1 MTDDTRLLEL
11 ARRLLSGEAID
22 WAKEGVAESEVRE
35 GMQRL
40 ARIIGQR
47 GEATET
53 KAAPAPE
60 PPPLP
65 PPPPPPRPS
74 DDRFIGDFRLV
85 RKLGEGGMGVVYEAE
100 QQHPRRPV
108 ALKVIRGGAHVSPD
122 TLKLFQREAQTLARL
137 RHPGIAALYET
148 GATEEG
154 LHFFAMELVRGSTLT
169 AWLGQR
175 PAGPLTPHE
184 VKLRLSIFKKICD
197 AVAYAHQ
204 KGVIH
209 RDLKPANVLIP
220 KPTAGSSM
228 PDEVPDVKVLD
239 FGLARIT
246 DSDVQATT
254 YVTEM
259 GKIRGTL
266 PYMSPE
272 QVRGN
277 PDEIDL
283 RTDVYALGVMLYE
296 MVTGSLPYDLSK
308 AQIPE
313 AVRII
318 CEQAPK
324 SISASFTGTRHL
336 DADVITIAGKC
347 LEKETSR
354 RYQSAAA
361 LGDDIQRY
369 LSDQPILARPPSAV
383 YQFRK
388 LATRHKGAF
397 AFAATVFALVTAL
410 AVTMTIQAIRI
421 STERDRANQEAE
433 TAKQVSEFLEGLFKV
448 SDPSE
453 ARGNSITA
461 REILDKGADKID
473 RELKDQPKS
482 RARLL
487 GTMGE
492 TFLSLGLVDRANELL
507 QSSLRAN
514 ADAFGTASVEYAESL
529 VALGT
534 NQWAQGKLVETVTAA
549 RQATA
554 ILEGSVPPDDTRR
567 LEATRLLGASL
578 SNTGDLE
585 GGRRLLE
592 EGLKAIE
599 ASRTPD
605 DRLRIWF
612 LNDLG
617 IAEVGRGRLDEARRF
632 MERALEFRERVY
644 PDELHPERLGGLNNL
659 GYVLMLQGDT
669 ARARPLFERCVRDS
683 EKVYGENHLNVAL
696 NLQSLAEA
704 NRREGRLGEARAFS
718 KRALAIYEH
727 NGQSRSPRVVE
738 SLLTLAQVDEA
749 EGHLPAAEAALREG
763 IEIIT
768 GKLGYDSAEQLEMT
782 DALARLLRRT
792 GRNAE
797 ADAMGARAAE
807 IRRKSG
813 QTASMP
819 GGTSTPMSRIDKDE
833 KR

>member
-1 MTDDTRLLEL
+1 MLD
-11 ARRLLSGEAID
+11 GEAID
-22 WAKEGVAESEVRE
+22 WAKEDVAESEVRD

-47 GEATET
+47 GETTET

-65 PPPPPPRPS
+65 SSPPPPPR
-74 DDRFIGDFRLV
+74 DREDRFIGDFRLV

-184 VKLRLSIFKKICD
+184 VKLRLAIFKKICD

-228 PDEVPDVKVLD
+228 QDEVPDVKVLD

-296 MVTGSLPYDLSK
+296 MMTGSLPYDLSK

-324 SISASFTGTRHL
+324 SISASFTGTKHL

-369 LSDQPILARPPSAV
+369 LSDQPILARPPSAA

-397 AFAATVFALVTAL
+397 VFAATVFVLVTAL

-421 STERDRANQEAE
+421 SKERDRANQEAE

-453 ARGNSITA
+453 ARGNEVTA
-461 REILDKGADKID
+461 RTILDDGARKIETDLKGQEAV
-473 RELKDQPKS
+473 Q
-482 RARLL
+482 ARLML
-487 GTMGE
+487 TMGVVYQD
-492 TFLSLGLVDRANELL
+492 LGLPKKAEPLL
-507 QSSLRAN
+507 RGALDKRLRLYGPNSIETAESMSLLGWWSGVHGSRSEAIDLQTQAMTAASSLLKSG
-514 ADAFGTASVEYAESL
+514 D
-529 VALGT
+529 
-534 NQWAQGKLVETVTAA
+534 
-549 RQATA
+549 
-554 ILEGSVPPDDTRR
+554 RR
-567 LEATRLLGASL
+567 LAW
-578 SNTGDLE
+578 
-585 GGRRLLE
+585 
-592 EGLKAIE
+592 
-599 ASRTPD
+599 
-605 DRLRIWF
+605 IWYRY
-612 LNDLG
+612 G
-617 IAEVGRGRLDEARRF
+617 IALYYQGRLDEAKSQL
-632 MERALEFRERVY
+632 ERALAVFRNPKSEDITGQIYCLNDLANSTGDAGDNLGRLAY
-644 PDELHPERLGGLNNL
+644 QEQALAIRRNLPADHPDLAVGLNNTAEA
-659 GYVLMLQGDT
+659 LMLVGRLDQARSLAEEAVAISEKVNGPEHGNTGYFLNTLSEIQRRDGNLEAADRGT
-669 ARARPLFERCVRDS
+669 ARALPLCEKHFGPSSTLVSEVLLTRARVQRDLGRLADS
-683 EKVYGENHLNVAL
+683 EATFRKLFKIL
-696 NLQSLAEA
+696 DDTS
-704 NRREGRLGEARAFS
+704 REGGPTRLA
-718 KRALAIYEH
+718 
-727 NGQSRSPRVVE
+727 
-738 SLLTLAQVDEA
+738 
-749 EGHLPAAEAALREG
+749 AALREYDVLLK
-763 IEIIT
+763 
-768 GKLGYDSAEQLEMT
+768 KLGRTQ
-782 DALARLLRRT
+782 DANEVEVR
-792 GRNAE
+792 
-797 ADAMGARAAE
+797 
-807 IRRKSG
+807 IRSLQVGKS
-813 QTASMP
+813 
-819 GGTSTPMSRIDKDE
+819 
-833 KR
+833 

>member
-1 MTDDTRLLEL
+1 
-11 ARRLLSGEAID
+11 
-22 WAKEGVAESEVRE
+22 
-35 GMQRL
+35 MQRL
-40 ARIIGQR
+40 ARVIGKR
-47 GEATET
+47 GETTET

-65 PPPPPPRPS
+65 PPPPPPRQS

-108 ALKVIRGGAHVSPD
+108 ALKVIRGGPHVSPD
-122 TLKLFQREAQTLARL
+122 TLKLFQREAQTLAHL

-148 GATEEG
+148 GATEDG

-209 RDLKPANVLIP
+209 RDLKPANILVP
-220 KPTAGSSM
+220 KTSAGSSM
-228 PDEVPDVKVLD
+228 PDEVPEVKVLD

-296 MVTGSLPYDLSK
+296 MMTGALPYDLSK

-361 LGDDIQRY
+361 LGDDVQRY
-369 LSDQPILARPPSAV
+369 LSDQPILARPPSAA

-388 LATRHKGAF
+388 LAARHKGAV
-397 AFAATVFALVTAL
+397 AFVAMVFVLVTTL

-421 STERDRANQEAE
+421 SKERDRANQEAE
-433 TAKQVSEFLEGLFKV
+433 TAKQVSDFLEGLFRV
-448 SDPSE
+448 PDPSE
-453 ARGNSITA
+453 ARGNEVTA
-461 REILDKGADKID
+461 REILDVGAAKIET
-473 RELKDQPKS
+473 ELKGQEAVQARLMLTMGGVYQGLDLPKAAEPLLRGALDKRLRLYGPNSIEAAESQSRLGWFLDVYGSRSEALDLQTKAVATAGSFLKADSKDLARFRYWYGVALINQDRLSDAKSQYERALTVFRDPKS
-482 RARLL
+482 EDVNGQIWCLNDLAMVAENAGDQTGVLNYQAQALAIRRNKLTPNHPDLANGLNNMAYALLQAGRLNQARSLAEEAVAL
-487 GTMGE
+487 SERVNGTEHAG
-492 TFLSLGLVDRANELL
+492 TGIFLSTLSEI
-507 QSSLRAN
+507 
-514 ADAFGTASVEYAESL
+514 E
-529 VALGT
+529 
-534 NQWAQGKLVETVTAA
+534 
-549 RQATA
+549 
-554 ILEGSVPPDDTRR
+554 R
-567 LEATRLLGASL
+567 LD
-578 SNTGDLE
+578 GDLE
-585 GGRRLLE
+585 
-592 EGLKAIE
+592 A
-599 ASRTPD
+599 A
-605 DRLRIWF
+605 DR
-612 LNDLG
+612 
-617 IAEVGRGRLDEARRF
+617 
-632 MERALEFRERVY
+632 
-644 PDELHPERLGGLNNL
+644 
-659 GYVLMLQGDT
+659 DT
-669 ARARPLFERCVRDS
+669 ARALVCLKSLGPSNTNFSELLLTRAQVERDLGRLADS
-683 EKVYGENHLNVAL
+683 EATFRKLINILEDTSRAGGQA
-696 NLQSLAEA
+696 
-704 NRREGRLGEARAFS
+704 RL
-718 KRALAIYEH
+718 
-727 NGQSRSPRVVE
+727 V
-738 SLLTLAQVDEA
+738 
-749 EGHLPAAEAALREG
+749 AALREYD
-763 IEIIT
+763 ILLK
-768 GKLGYDSAEQLEMT
+768 KLGRTRDSAEIEARIRTLE
-782 DALARLLRRT
+782 A
-792 GRNAE
+792 
-797 ADAMGARAAE
+797 GAS
-807 IRRKSG
+807 K
-813 QTASMP
+813 P
-819 GGTSTPMSRIDKDE
+819 
-833 KR
+833 

>member
-1 MTDDTRLLEL
+1 MKGMIIGSRDSDHDDRLLDL
-11 ARRLLSGEAID
+11 ARRMLDGEAID
-22 WAKEGVAESEVRE
+22 WDKEGVEESEIRE

-40 ARIIGQR
+40 ARVIGQR
-47 GEATET
+47 GETTET
-53 KAAPAPE
+53 KAAPSPE

-122 TLKLFQREAQTLARL
+122 MLKLFQREAQTLARL

-184 VKLRLSIFKKICD
+184 VMLRLSIFKKICD

-228 PDEVPDVKVLD
+228 QDEVPDVKVLD

-324 SISASFTGTRHL
+324 SISASFMGTKHL
-336 DADVITIAGKC
+336 DADVVTIAGKC

-369 LSDQPILARPPSAV
+369 LSDQPILARPPSAG

-388 LATRHKGAF
+388 LAARHRGAF
-397 AFAATVFALVTAL
+397 AFGATVFVLVTVL

-421 STERDRANQEAE
+421 GKERDRASQEAA

-453 ARGNSITA
+453 ARGNAITA
-461 REILDKGADKID
+461 REILDAGAQQIETNLKGQEAV
-473 RELKDQPKS
+473 Q
-482 RARLL
+482 ARLML
-487 GTMGE
+487 TMGE
-492 TFLSLGLVDRANELL
+492 VYQGLGLPKKAEPLLRGALDRR
-507 QSSLRAN
+507 LRLYGPN
-514 ADAFGTASVEYAESL
+514 SIETAESM
-529 VALGT
+529 
-534 NQWAQGKLVETVTAA
+534 
-549 RQATA
+549 
-554 ILEGSVPPDDTRR
+554 S
-567 LEATRLLGASL
+567 LLGWLLLLHGSRSEAIDLQTRAMTMAASL
-578 SNTGDLE
+578 LRPGDP
-585 GGRRLLE
+585 RL
-592 EGLKAIE
+592 A
-599 ASRTPD
+599 
-605 DRLRIWF
+605 
-612 LNDLG
+612 
-617 IAEVGRGRLDEARRF
+617 
-632 MERALEFRERVY
+632 
-644 PDELHPERLGGLNNL
+644 
-659 GYVLMLQGDT
+659 
-669 ARARPLFERCVRDS
+669 
-683 EKVYGENHLNVAL
+683 
-696 NLQSLAEA
+696 
-704 NRREGRLGEARAFS
+704 
-718 KRALAIYEH
+718 
-727 NGQSRSPRVVE
+727 
-738 SLLTLAQVDEA
+738 
-749 EGHLPAAEAALREG
+749 
-763 IEIIT
+763 
-768 GKLGYDSAEQLEMT
+768 
-782 DALARLLRRT
+782 
-792 GRNAE
+792 
-797 ADAMGARAAE
+797 
-807 IRRKSG
+807 
-813 QTASMP
+813 
-819 GGTSTPMSRIDKDE
+819 
-833 KR
+833 

>member
-1 MTDDTRLLEL
+1 
-11 ARRLLSGEAID
+11 LSPHE
-22 WAKEGVAESEVRE
+22 
-35 GMQRL
+35 
-40 ARIIGQR
+40 
-47 GEATET
+47 
-53 KAAPAPE
+53 
-60 PPPLP
+60 
-65 PPPPPPRPS
+65 
-74 DDRFIGDFRLV
+74 DRFIGDFRLV

-169 AWLGQR
+169 TWLGQR

-184 VKLRLSIFKKICD
+184 LKLRLSIFKKICD

-324 SISASFTGTRHL
+324 SISASFMGTKHL
-336 DADVITIAGKC
+336 DADVVTIAGKC

-388 LATRHKGAF
+388 LASRHKGAF
-397 AFAATVFALVTAL
+397 AFAATVFVLVTAL
-410 AVTMTIQAIRI
+410 AVTMTIQAFRI
-421 STERDRANQEAE
+421 SKERDRANHEAE

-453 ARGNSITA
+453 ARGNSIKA
-461 REILDKGADKID
+461 REILDRGAERID
-473 RELKDQPKS
+473 RELKDQPQT

-487 GTMGE
+487 ATMGQ
-492 TFLSLGLVDRANELL
+492 TYTSLSILDRADALL
-507 QSSLRAN
+507 QSSLQAN
-514 ADAFGTASVEYAESL
+514 ADAFGTDSVEYAGVL
-529 VALGT
+529 VALAMNSWSRGEPR
-534 NQWAQGKLVETVTAA
+534 ETLAHA
-549 RQATA
+549 RQASA
-554 ILEGSVPPDDTRR
+554 ILEQRLPADDTLR
-567 LEATRLLGASL
+567 LQVAWLLGVTLPSV
-578 SNTGDLE
+578 GDFE
-585 GGRRLLE
+585 GGRRRLE
-592 EGLKAIE
+592 EGLRALE
-599 ASRTPD
+599 ASHAPNED
-605 DRLRIWF
+605 LRIWF

-617 IAEVGRGRLDEARRF
+617 TSYLGSGQLHESRRYLEQALEAR
-632 MERALEFRERVY
+632 ERAH
-644 PDELHPERLGGLNNL
+644 PNPLHPERLTGLGNL

-669 ARARPLFERCVRDS
+669 ARARPLLERLVRDTV
-683 EKVYGENHLNVAL
+683 KVFGENHINSGSA
-696 NLQSLAEA
+696 LQSLAELD
-704 NRREGRLGEARAFS
+704 RREGRLDEARALCVRS
-718 KRALAIYEH
+718 LASYEH
-727 NGQSRSPRVVE
+727 VGMRRSPSAVF
-738 SLLTLAQVDEA
+738 SLLTLAQTEEA
-749 EGHLPAAEAALREG
+749 DGHLPVAEALLREG
-763 IEIIT
+763 LEIDT
-768 GKLGYDSAEQLEMT
+768 EKLGYDCAAQIDVV
-782 DALARLLRRT
+782 DALAQVLRRT
-792 GRNAE
+792 GRTGEANAMNSR
-797 ADAMGARAAE
+797 ADE
-807 IRRKSG
+807 LRRKSG

-819 GGTSTPMSRIDKDE
+819 VGATAPTSRVEKTE

>member
-1 MTDDTRLLEL
+1 MSEPSRDDRVLEL
-11 ARRLLSGEAID
+11 ARRLLDGDAID
-22 WAKEGVAESEVRE
+22 WAKEDVAESEVRE
-35 GMQRL
+35 GMKRL
-40 ARIIGQR
+40 ARVIGQR

-60 PPPLP
+60 APPLP
-65 PPPPPPRPS
+65 PPPPPPR
-74 DDRFIGDFRLV
+74 DREDRFIGDFRLV

-148 GATEEG
+148 GATEDG

-228 PDEVPDVKVLD
+228 QDEVPDVKVLD

-324 SISASFTGTRHL
+324 SISASFTGTKHL

-369 LSDQPILARPPSAV
+369 LSDQPILARPPSAG

-388 LATRHKGAF
+388 LAARHKGAF
-397 AFAATVFALVTAL
+397 AFAATVFVLVTAL

-421 STERDRANQEAE
+421 SKERDRANQEAE

-448 SDPSE
+448 NDPSE
-453 ARGNSITA
+453 ARGNEVTA
-461 REILDKGADKID
+461 REILEKGAERIDKD
-473 RELKDQPKS
+473 LKGQEAVQ
-482 RARLL
+482 ARLML
-487 GTMGE
+487 TMGVVYQN
-492 TFLSLGLVDRANELL
+492 LGLPAKAEPLL
-507 QSSLRAN
+507 RGALDTRLRLYGPN
-514 ADAFGTASVEYAESL
+514 SIETAESL
-529 VALGT
+529 SLLGWLVCFHGSRSEALDLQTRAMSSAGPVLKAGDPRLA
-534 NQWAQGKLVETVTAA
+534 WIWYRFGIALLFQG
-549 RQATA
+549 
-554 ILEGSVPPDDTRR
+554 R
-567 LEATRLLGASL
+567 LEEAKSQLERALAVFREPKSQD
-578 SNTGDLE
+578 STGQ
-585 GGRRLLE
+585 
-592 EGLKAIE
+592 
-599 ASRTPD
+599 
-605 DRLRIWF
+605 IWC

-617 IAEVGRGRLDEARRF
+617 NIATNAGDRSGALTYFEQALAIRR
-632 MERALEFRERVY
+632 RTLP
-644 PDELHPERLGGLNNL
+644 PDHPDLAGGLNNVADALMNL
-659 GYVLMLQGDT
+659 GRLDQARSLAKESVAISEKANGSEHGLTGLFLGTLSEIQRRQGELKSADRGI
-669 ARARPLFERCVRDS
+669 ARALSIEEKFFGPSNTTVADSLLTQAQVARDLGRLPDS
-683 EKVYGENHLNVAL
+683 EATFRRLLNILEDTSREGGPAR
-696 NLQSLAEA
+696 LAEA
-704 NRREGRLGEARAFS
+704 LRQYDVLLKKLGRTQAATEIEARI
-718 KRALAIYEH
+718 RGL
-727 NGQSRSPRVVE
+727 
-738 SLLTLAQVDEA
+738 EA
-749 EGHLPAAEAALREG
+749 
-763 IEIIT
+763 
-768 GKLGYDSAEQLEMT
+768 GKSQ
-782 DALARLLRRT
+782 
-792 GRNAE
+792 
-797 ADAMGARAAE
+797 
-807 IRRKSG
+807 
-813 QTASMP
+813 P
-819 GGTSTPMSRIDKDE
+819 
-833 KR
+833 

>member
-1 MTDDTRLLEL
+1 MLD
-11 ARRLLSGEAID
+11 GEAID
-22 WAKEGVAESEVRE
+22 WDKEGVAESEVRE

-40 ARIIGQR
+40 ARVIGKR
-47 GEATET
+47 GETTET
-53 KAAPAPE
+53 KAAPSPE
-60 PPPLP
+60 APPLP

-228 PDEVPDVKVLD
+228 QDEVPDVKVLD

-296 MVTGSLPYDLSK
+296 MMTGALPYDLSK

-369 LSDQPILARPPSAV
+369 LSDQTILARPPSAV
-383 YQFRK
+383 YQLRK
-388 LATRHKGAF
+388 LAARHKGVF
-397 AFAATVFALVTAL
+397 AFAATVFVLVTAL
-410 AVTMTIQAIRI
+410 AVTMTIQAVRI
-421 STERDRANQEAE
+421 AKERDRANQEAE
-433 TAKQVSEFLEGLFKV
+433 TARQVSEFLEGLFKV

-453 ARGNSITA
+453 ARGNEITA
-461 REILDKGADKID
+461 REILDAGAERID
-473 RELKDQPKS
+473 RELKDQPKT

-492 TFLSLGLVDRANELL
+492 TFVSLGLAKRADELL
-507 QSSLRAN
+507 QGSLRAN
-514 ADAFGTASVEYAESL
+514 ADSFGPDSVEYAGAL
-529 VALGT
+529 VALG
-534 NQWAQGKLVETVTAA
+534 QSQSARGAYRDATALA
-549 RQATA
+549 RQALSITERR
-554 ILEGSVPPDDTRR
+554 IVVDDTRR
-567 LEATRLLGASL
+567 LKAKYLLGSSL
-578 SNTGDLE
+578 LFAGDVDE
-585 GGRRLLE
+585 GTRHLS
-592 EGLKAIE
+592 EGLEAIE

-605 DRLRIWF
+605 DRMRIWF
-612 LNDLG
+612 LNDLA
-617 IAEVGRGRLDEARRF
+617 IAEIGNGRLDEAGRYL
-632 MERALEFRERVY
+632 ERALEFREHVY
-644 PDELHPERLGGLNNL
+644 PNELDPERIMGLGNL
-659 GYVLMLQGDT
+659 ADVLFRQGDT
-669 ARARPLFERCVRDS
+669 ARARPMLEQYVRNI
-683 EKVYGENHLNVAL
+683 KAVYGANHINMANAL
-696 NLQSLAEA
+696 ESLAEVDLK
-704 NRREGRLGEARAFS
+704 EGRLSEARS
-718 KRALAIYEH
+718 HSERSLAVLEH
-727 NGQSRSPRVVE
+727 NGLRRSPVVVNF
-738 SLLTLAQVDEA
+738 LVTRAQIEEA
-749 EGHLPAAEAALREG
+749 EGNLAPAEALLREG
-763 IEIIT
+763 IEIVIASR
-768 GKLGYDSAEQLEMT
+768 GYNSA
-782 DALARLLRRT
+782 ALLNPIDVLAQLLRRT
-792 GRNAE
+792 DRSVE
-797 ADAMGARAAE
+797 ADSMDARAAE
-807 IRRKSG
+807 IRKKTG
-813 QTASMP
+813 QASSLP
-819 GGTSTPMSRIDKDE
+819 VGVNTPSSRIKKGDE